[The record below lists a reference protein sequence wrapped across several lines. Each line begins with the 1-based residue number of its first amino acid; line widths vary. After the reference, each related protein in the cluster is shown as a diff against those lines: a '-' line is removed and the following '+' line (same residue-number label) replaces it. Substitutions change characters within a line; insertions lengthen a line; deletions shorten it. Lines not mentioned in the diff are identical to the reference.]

1 MLFVMLIS
9 DIIIVNLLKDANNI
23 IDKLLRNTY
32 KKFKVNR

>member
-1 MLFVMLIS
+1 MLIS

-32 KKFKVNR
+32 KKYKVNR